1 MKKITLLFILL
12 SFSFGFSQNLLLG
25 FEPGESGGIDGAPFG
40 GMAAPIVEAGTGS
53 NTTQVLKIVANSG
66 SQIWQ
71 GINLDLTTD
80 VDLTSTQTMEID
92 VKSATAITFLVK
104 VNDGNWR

>member
-66 SQIWQ
+66 NQIWQ
-71 GINLDLTTD
+71 GINLNLTTD
-80 VDLTSTQTMEID
+80 VDLTSTQTRQ
-92 VKSATAITFLVK
+92 ST
-104 VNDGNWR
+104 